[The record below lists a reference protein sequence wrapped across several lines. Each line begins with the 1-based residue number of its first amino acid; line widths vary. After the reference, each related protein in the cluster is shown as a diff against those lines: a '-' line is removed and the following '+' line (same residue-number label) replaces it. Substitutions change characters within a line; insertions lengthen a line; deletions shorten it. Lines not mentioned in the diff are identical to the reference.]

1 MVRSHNEDA
10 VFVDGNVGLAILA
23 DGMGGYNAGEVASS
37 IAVNV
42 ISKSMTH
49 ELTSGRELTKVDVNT
64 GLSHAGLL
72 LRQQI
77 AVANKEIFETARVR
91 PECAGMGTTIVATVF
106 CGGRVSIGHI
116 GDSRCY
122 RLRGEKFEQ
131 LTRDHSLLQ
140 EQIDSGLLTPERAKY
155 SLNKNL
161 VTRAL
166 GIEEDAPADITEYR
180 VEQDDIFLLCS
191 DGLTDM
197 VDSAAIAPVIVGKR
211 SDLSQAAAGLVDLAN
226 RNGGR
231 DNISVVLMRRAAASA
246 TTGWVQR
253 LLNKKSG

>member
-10 VFVDGNVGLAILA
+10 LFVDGALGLAILA

-37 IAVNV
+37 LAVDV
-42 ISKSMTH
+42 ISKSMLH
-49 ELTSGRELTKVDVNT
+49 ELTSGRELTKVDVDT

-77 AVANKEIFETARVR
+77 AIANKEIYDTAQTR

-106 CGGRVSIGHI
+106 CGSRVSIGHI

-140 EQIDSGLLTPERAKY
+140 EQIDSGMLTPERAKY

-166 GIEEDAPADITEYR
+166 GIDENAPADITEYR
-180 VEQDDIFLLCS
+180 VETDDIFLLCS

-197 VDSAAIAPVIVGKR
+197 VDSETIGPAIADSRK
-211 SDLSQAAAGLVDLAN
+211 DLSSAANELVAIAN

-231 DNISVVLMRRAAASA
+231 DNISVVLVRVAAESPPSS
-246 TTGWVQR
+246 WVQR
-253 LLNKKSG
+253 WLARKSS